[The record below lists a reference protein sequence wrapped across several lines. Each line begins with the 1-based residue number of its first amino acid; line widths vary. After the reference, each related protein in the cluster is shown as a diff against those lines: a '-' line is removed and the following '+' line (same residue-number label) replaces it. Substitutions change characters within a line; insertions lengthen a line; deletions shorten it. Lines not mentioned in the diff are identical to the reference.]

1 MPPKPERRVV
11 TTFRLPESDKIKI
24 ENILAKQGETWQS
37 YLEPMA
43 YSVLNKGKAKKD
55 YIDTTKDLA
64 MRENAAA
71 SIELLEK
78 TIKKLKNIT
87 NNRGYRGLRTSDE
100 S

>member
-24 ENILAKQGETWQS
+24 ENHLAKMGETWQS

-43 YSVLNKGKAKKD
+43 YSVLNEGKARKD
-55 YIDTTKDLA
+55 FLDTTRDKA
-64 MRENAAA
+64 MKENAAA

-78 TIKKLKNIT
+78 TITKLKDIT
-87 NNRGYRGLRTSDE
+87 NNRGYRGNRTGN
-100 S
+100 